1 MTKTAI
7 KQVNLKLERQPDTF
21 LNEVEKHSDF
31 LTFKHFRE
39 QGIVYIPQWQK
50 DIVLNR
56 LNNPQ
61 EVVDAFEILD
71 GLEKRKSSRLPLIV
85 K

>member
-7 KQVNLKLERQPDTF
+7 KQVNLKLERLSDTF
-21 LNEVEKHSDF
+21 LNEVEKYIDF
-31 LTFKHFRE
+31 LTFKQSRE
-39 QGIVYIPQWQK
+39 QGIVDIPQWQK

-61 EVVDAFEILD
+61 EVVDAFEMID
-71 GLEKRKSSRLPLIV
+71 DLEK
-85 K
+85 

>member
-7 KQVNLKLERQPDTF
+7 KQVNLKLERLPDTF
-21 LNEVEKHSDF
+21 LNEVEKYIDF
-31 LTFKHFRE
+31 LTFKHSRE
-39 QGIVYIPQWQK
+39 QGIVDIPQWQK

-61 EVVDAFEILD
+61 EVVDAFEMID
-71 GLEKRKSSRLPLIV
+71 NLEK
-85 K
+85 